1 VSLSR
6 SSPRLDGREAAHLL
20 RVLAAARARELPLLP
35 AVVATAGLAGLRQ
48 LRRLLPVLRE
58 AGEAGLLD
66 AIEAALGRGVDAP
79 AAAMLQALRHAGAPA
94 AGLRNLADWC
104 GTRAADRSM
113 LFRAVSYP
121 ITLMITVAIVFV
133 LLFHGLGAPYLVG
146 EFKAMY
152 THVGVELPWL
162 TRAAF
167 ALYAPATAAL
177 SVPWAAPLYLAVVLA
192 VAYGFLRYG
201 RNLPDRGLALYIP
214 MVNRYVRFEA
224 AKSFSDTLAL
234 LLKNKVPAP
243 AALALAADAVSNEK
257 LRRGLAGMI
266 APVVAGESLGEVL
279 RQATAL
285 PRSLSWRLWSAYFR
299 ADLVTELER
308 VSATCAS
315 ELAFR
320 ERRVRSL
327 ATFVAWMIVFI
338 FLAPTV
344 GVLVVAMYLPMFH
357 LISVIG

>member
-1 VSLSR
+1 VSLIR
-6 SSPRLDGREAAHLL
+6 SSPRLDGWEAAYLL
-20 RVLAAARARELPLLP
+20 RALAAARARDLPLLP
-35 AVVATAGLAGLRQ
+35 AVVATADLAGLPQ

-66 AIEAALGRGVDAP
+66 AVEAGLASGVDAP
-79 AAAMLQALRHAGAPA
+79 ASTMLQALRHAGVPA
-94 AGLRNLADWC
+94 VGLRNLADWC
-104 GTRAADRSM
+104 GTRAADRGK

-121 ITLMITVAIVFV
+121 ITLMITVAVVFV
-133 LLFHGLGAPYLVG
+133 LLFHGLGAPYLVE
-146 EFKAMY
+146 EFKTMY
-152 THVGVELPWL
+152 ARLGAELPWL
-162 TRAAF
+162 TRAVLA
-167 ALYAPATAAL
+167 AYGPAIAAL

-201 RNLPDRGLALYIP
+201 RNLPDRGLALYLP
-214 MVNRYVRFEA
+214 MVSRYVRFEA
-224 AKSFSDTLAL
+224 AKGFSDTLAL
-234 LLKNKVPAP
+234 LLKNKIPMP
-243 AALALAADAVSNEK
+243 TALALAADAVTNEK
-257 LRRGLAGMI
+257 LSRSLAEMI
-266 APVVAGESLGEVL
+266 APVAAGESLGEVL

-299 ADLVTELER
+299 ADLVPELER

-327 ATFVAWMIVFI
+327 ATFVAWLIVFI

-344 GVLVVAMYLPMFH
+344 GVLVVAMYMPMFH
-357 LISVIG
+357 LVSVIG